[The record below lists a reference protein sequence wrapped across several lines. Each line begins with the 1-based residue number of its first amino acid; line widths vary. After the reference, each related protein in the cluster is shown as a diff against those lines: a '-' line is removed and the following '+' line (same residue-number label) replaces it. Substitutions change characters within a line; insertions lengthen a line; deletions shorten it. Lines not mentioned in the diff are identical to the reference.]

1 MATPKRKSSQATLK
15 YSFKDALL
23 KPREKASSTTT
34 VTPPKAGLATADS
47 SKERCWIF
55 VYDSNIWIVAKKL
68 QSRLKK
74 FKTGEDHRVRIDMG
88 KLGDVLANGRTIVKG
103 TLYGSEPPRID
114 TVWKKIE
121 ERGWKV
127 EKRQRDEISGKEKV
141 HTKLV
146 TDVVEVAFKT
156 PDNEKSTIILVT
168 GDADIIPAIEVIFD
182 NDKYWK
188 IEVYMWNQAISRKFN
203 PTRDKYAG
211 RLKIEKLDDYID
223 HVTFTSM
230 KFNTSNQAF
239 STAIHENGVVF
250 VMEPDAFP
258 DHVPTYDWVRQ
269 LETIAKWPFQYYWLT
284 ENDES
289 KTNNLVIVF
298 RRDEKA
304 GRFNIAKFLK
314 NLVPITHSTT
324 QPYHIPMVQRAV
336 PFEEFEEELS
346 EAGKEEET
354 KPYFNFEQVGSF
366 TREHVYQG
374 FHNGLA
380 YYIDSYKPGPVY
392 HVVMPIIE
400 WYYAFASL
408 Q

>member
-1 MATPKRKSSQATLK
+1 MK
-15 YSFKDALL
+15 YSFKEALL
-23 KPREKASSTTT
+23 KPRENALSSTATSS
-34 VTPPKAGLATADS
+34 PKAATRTTDS
-47 SKERCWIF
+47 SKEHCWIF
-55 VYDSNIWIVAKKL
+55 VYDSNIWIAAKKL

-88 KLGDVLANGRTIVKG
+88 KLGDVLASGRTIVKG
-103 TLYGSEPPRID
+103 TLYGSEPPHID

-121 ERGWKV
+121 EMGWTV
-127 EKRQRDEISGKEKV
+127 EKRHRDEISGKEKV

-146 TDVVEVAFKT
+146 ADVVEVAFKT
-156 PDNEKSTIILVT
+156 PVDERSTIILVT

-188 IEVYMWNQAISRKFN
+188 IEVYMWNQAISRKFT
-203 PTRDKYAG
+203 PTKDKYAG
-211 RLKIEKLDDYID
+211 RLKIEKLDDYIN

-239 STAIHENGVVF
+239 SNVVHENGVVF

-258 DHVPTYDWVRQ
+258 DQVPTYEWVRK
-269 LETIAKWPFQYYWLT
+269 LEAITKWPFQYYWLK

-304 GRFNIAKFLK
+304 GRFNIAEFLK
-314 NLVPITHSTT
+314 NLVPITHSATQ
-324 QPYHIPMVQRAV
+324 QPYRIPLVQRAM
-336 PFEEFEEELS
+336 PFKEFKEEL

-354 KPYFNFEQVGSF
+354 KPYFNFEQVGIF
-366 TREHVYQG
+366 TKEHVYQG

-380 YYIDSYKPGPVY
+380 HYIDSKPGPVY
-392 HVVMPIIE
+392 NIVMPFLD
-400 WYYAFASL
+400 WYYKYASL